1 MNYLIQILK
10 SRTSRTIALCAF
22 AILFFLLAIK
32 LTSLV
37 RSQSR
42 ENDRLSKTLAQTVQ
56 QLKEIQT
63 QSGQLAVENEVLQL
77 RLKELSTL
85 YPKLLD
91 EIRNL
96 KINPKRAESV
106 SSTAINTEKRIVT
119 MLRDSIIHDTVAV
132 KVFSYTDN
140 YYQVHGIAQDST
152 QEVKINYKD
161 TLVQVVYL
169 GPREKPWLWIFSP
182 RKLQQRVTL
191 KNPNARITY
200 SEFIQ
205 IQRRKSK

>member
-1 MNYLIQILK
+1 MNSLIQILM
-10 SRTSRTIALCAF
+10 SRSSKWIAFCLL
-22 AILFFLLAIK
+22 AILIFLLTIK

-37 RSQSR
+37 RSQSG
-42 ENDRLSKTLAQTVQ
+42 ENYRLSKTLAQTVQ

-63 QSGQLAVENEVLQL
+63 QSGQLAAENEVLQL
-77 RLKELSTL
+77 RLKELKTL
-85 YPKLLD
+85 YPNLLD

-106 SSTAINTEKRIVT
+106 SSTAINTEMRIT
-119 MLRDSIIHDTVAV
+119 TILRDSFIHDTVAV

-140 YYQVHGIAQDST
+140 YYQVHGIAQDSI
-152 QEVKINYKD
+152 QEVKINYQD

-169 GPREKPWLWIFSP
+169 GPREKSWLWIFSP
-182 RKLQQRVTL
+182 RKLQQRITL

-205 IQRRKSK
+205 IQRQKSK

>member
-10 SRTSRTIALCAF
+10 SKTSRTIALCAF

-32 LTSLV
+32 LTSLA
-37 RSQSR
+37 RKQSR

-96 KINPKRAESV
+96 KINPKRAESI
-106 SSTAINTEKRIVT
+106 SSTAINTEKRIITV
-119 MLRDSIIHDTVAV
+119 LRDSIIHDTIPV

-140 YYQVHGIAQDST
+140 YYQVHGIAKDST
-152 QEVKINYKD
+152 QEVKINYQD

>member
-1 MNYLIQILK
+1 M
-10 SRTSRTIALCAF
+10 
-22 AILFFLLAIK
+22 
-32 LTSLV
+32 
-37 RSQSR
+37 RSQNR
-42 ENDRLSKTLAQTVQ
+42 ENDRLSITLTQTVQ

-63 QSGQLAVENEVLQL
+63 QSGQLAAENEVLQL
-77 RLKELSTL
+77 RLKELKAL

-96 KINPKRAESV
+96 KINPKRAESI
-106 SSTAINTEKRIVT
+106 STTAINTEKRIVT
-119 MLRDSIIHDTVAV
+119 MLRDSMIHDTVAL

-140 YYQVHGIAQDST
+140 YYQVQGIAQDST
-152 QEVKINYKD
+152 QEVKIKYQD
-161 TLVQVVYL
+161 TLVQVIYL
-169 GPREKPWLWIFSP
+169 GQREKPWLWIFSP

-205 IQRRKSK
+205 IQKRKSK

>member
-1 MNYLIQILK
+1 M
-10 SRTSRTIALCAF
+10 
-22 AILFFLLAIK
+22 
-32 LTSLV
+32 
-37 RSQSR
+37 RSQTK

>member
-132 KVFSYTDN
+132 KVFSYKDN
-140 YYQVHGIAQDST
+140 YFQVQGIAHDST
-152 QEVKINYKD
+152 QEVKINYQD

-200 SEFIQ
+200 SELIQ

>member
-37 RSQSR
+37 RSQTR

-63 QSGQLAVENEVLQL
+63 QSGQLALENEVLQL

-96 KINPKRAESV
+96 KINPKRAESI

-119 MLRDSIIHDTVAV
+119 VLRDSIIHDTIPV
-132 KVFSYTDN
+132 KVFSYKDN
-140 YYQVHGIAQDST
+140 YYQVQGIANDST
-152 QEVKINYKD
+152 QEVKINYQD

-182 RKLQQRVTL
+182 RKLQQRATL

>member
-1 MNYLIQILK
+1 
-10 SRTSRTIALCAF
+10 
-22 AILFFLLAIK
+22 
-32 LTSLV
+32 V
-37 RSQSR
+37 RSQSK

-85 YPKLLD
+85 YPKLID

-96 KINPKRAESV
+96 KINPKRAESI

-119 MLRDSIIHDTVAV
+119 VLRDSIIHDTIPV
-132 KVFSYTDN
+132 KVFSYKDN
-140 YYQVHGIAQDST
+140 YYQVKGIAHDST
-152 QEVKINYKD
+152 QEVKINYQD

-182 RKLQQRVTL
+182 RKLQQRATL

>member
-1 MNYLIQILK
+1 MNYLIQILR
-10 SRTSRTIALCAF
+10 SRTLRTIALCVF

-32 LTSLV
+32 LTNLV

-42 ENDRLSKTLAQTVQ
+42 ENDRLNKTLAQTVQ

-96 KINPKRAESV
+96 KINPKRAESI

-119 MLRDSIIHDTVAV
+119 VLRDSIIHDTIPV
-132 KVFSYTDN
+132 KVFSYKDN
-140 YYQVHGIAQDST
+140 YYQVQGIAHDST
-152 QEVKINYKD
+152 QEVKINYQD
-161 TLVQVVYL
+161 TLVQVVYF

>member
-1 MNYLIQILK
+1 
-10 SRTSRTIALCAF
+10 
-22 AILFFLLAIK
+22 
-32 LTSLV
+32 V
-37 RSQSR
+37 RSQNR
-42 ENDRLSKTLAQTVQ
+42 ENDRLSITLTQTVQ

-63 QSGQLAVENEVLQL
+63 QSGQLAAENEVLQL
-77 RLKELSTL
+77 RLKELKAL

-96 KINPKRAESV
+96 KINPKRAESI
-106 SSTAINTEKRIVT
+106 STTAINTEKRIVT
-119 MLRDSIIHDTVAV
+119 MLRDSMIHDTVAL

-140 YYQVHGIAQDST
+140 YYQVQGIAQDST
-152 QEVKINYKD
+152 QEVKSKYQD
-161 TLVQVVYL
+161 TLVQVIYL

-205 IQRRKSK
+205 IQKRKSK

>member
-1 MNYLIQILK
+1 M
-10 SRTSRTIALCAF
+10 
-22 AILFFLLAIK
+22 
-32 LTSLV
+32 

-119 MLRDSIIHDTVAV
+119 LLRDSIIHDTIPV
-132 KVFSYTDN
+132 KVFSYKDQW
-140 YYQVHGIAQDST
+140 YQISGIGNDKTQQLRIFST
-152 QEVKINYKD
+152 D
-161 TLVQVVYL
+161 TLTQVVFK
-169 GPREKPWLWIFSP
+169 GERIKPWLWIFSP
-182 RKLQQRVTL
+182 RKLQQRVSVS
-191 KNPNARITY
+191 NPNSTIKY
-200 SEFIQ
+200 SNLIQ
-205 IQRRKSK
+205 IQKQ

>member
-1 MNYLIQILK
+1 ML
-10 SRTSRTIALCAF
+10 
-22 AILFFLLAIK
+22 
-32 LTSLV
+32 
-37 RSQSR
+37 RSQNR
-42 ENDRLSKTLAQTVQ
+42 ENDRLSKTLSQTVQ

-63 QSGQLAVENEVLQL
+63 QSGQLAVENEVMQL

-96 KINPKRAESV
+96 KIDPKRAESI
-106 SSTAINTEKRIVT
+106 STTSINTEKHITT
-119 MLRDSIIHDTVAV
+119 MLRDSVIHDTVPV
-132 KVFSYTDN
+132 KVFSYKDN
-140 YYQVHGIAQDST
+140 FFNVHGLAHDST
-152 QEVKINYKD
+152 QEVKINYQD
-161 TLVQVVYL
+161 TLVQVVFR
-169 GPREKPWLWIFSP
+169 GAREKPWLWIFSP

>member
-1 MNYLIQILK
+1 MNYLIQILR
-10 SRTSRTIALCAF
+10 SRTSRTIALCVF
-22 AILFFLLAIK
+22 ASLFFLLAIK

-96 KINPKRAESV
+96 KINPKRAESI

-119 MLRDSIIHDTVAV
+119 VLRDSIIHDTIPV
-132 KVFSYTDN
+132 KVFSYKDN
-140 YYQVHGIAQDST
+140 YYQVQGIAHDST
-152 QEVKINYKD
+152 QEVKINYQD

-182 RKLQQRVTL
+182 RKLQQRATL
-191 KNPNARITY
+191 KNTNARITY